1 MTSSMRSKKL
11 FKPGRQPDLHLV
23 GLLPCHPLFLRFHVG
38 ETASSTPPLAG
49 DVLLAALYYRLLLL
63 NFALSSGR
71 WSTPAAKSAFRS
83 RSAAASATTHA
94 AAHTARGSGYS
105 GFIQPGYAAGD
116 VEGYPFGTAAISAAS
131 VQAIYCRTCRA
142 SASEESVRPAFFK
155 IRRADDY

>member
-1 MTSSMRSKKL
+1 MRSKKL
-11 FKPGRQPDLHLV
+11 FKPGRQPDLHLA

-105 GFIQPGYAAGD
+105 DSFNHITLLEMSKDTP
-116 VEGYPFGTAAISAAS
+116 S
-131 VQAIYCRTCRA
+131 V
-142 SASEESVRPAFFK
+142 PPL
-155 IRRADDY
+155 